1 MSQPPPFHRELSAAQ
16 GQPSPSGKWAPALP
30 CPLCCAALSAVEH
43 AQVCSELSRLK
54 HVIKDHYSVLPCLLV
69 LSRLR
74 NTTCFFHLKAIA
86 SKRTKA
92 FRKASTACRTCGR
105 RGGCLV
111 FRLETSARKFHQI
124 HEMGHPGQALFLKSP
139 VTSGATSLFEYGRL
153 CFPLDSQNLTGPTDN
168 RLPTGWP

>member
-74 NTTCFFHLKAIA
+74 NTTCFFHLKAVA

-92 FRKASTACRTCGR
+92 FRKASMQDVWETKR
-105 RGGCLV
+105 V
-111 FRLETSARKFHQI
+111 FGLQT
-124 HEMGHPGQALFLKSP
+124 G
-139 VTSGATSLFEYGRL
+139 
-153 CFPLDSQNLTGPTDN
+153 NLSKEIPPN
-168 RLPTGWP
+168 P